1 MQEASRYRPATK
13 KSELCEARYTI
24 WSLEQVVTKVG
35 IRGGNQLNSY
45 RRTIDAIDHKKPD
58 RVPVI
63 PLIIQYALNLSKI
76 SHREYSSNGRKL
88 AEAQIQSLRRHQYD
102 GIHITTDNQI
112 ISEAFGCAIYL
123 PHDEPPQYK
132 SRVLGE
138 AKDLSKLNRI
148 DPLNS
153 GRMPVILTA
162 TRLAREELGND
173 YFIKTNC
180 DSGPFSVAAA
190 LRGEEQF
197 FIDLYEDPQFA
208 LDLLDICSE
217 AVISYGKVIADHGA
231 HGITFG
237 DATSGLISR
246 EHYQQFALPF
256 ARRVIS
262 ELRCTGLPVFYHI
275 CGNTTHILDLMCD
288 TGADVLEI
296 DHLVDLQFVRDTL
309 GDKVCVEGNVDPTG
323 ILLQGTPSQVFEESL
338 KCIEKA
344 GQNGGLIL
352 SSGCEVPR
360 YTPPMNV
367 DQLLAAS
374 RQDF

>member
-1 MQEASRYRPATK
+1 M
-13 KSELCEARYTI
+13 
-24 WSLEQVVTKVG
+24 
-35 IRGGNQLNSY
+35 NSY
-45 RRTIDAIDHKKPD
+45 QRTIDAIDHKVPD

-63 PLIIQYALNLSKI
+63 PLIIQYALNLSKTP
-76 SHREYSSNGRKL
+76 HRQYSSNGRKL
-88 AEAQIQSLRRHQYD
+88 AEAQIHSLRRHQYD

-112 ISEAFGCAIYL
+112 ISEAFGCEIYL
-123 PHDEPPQYK
+123 PQDEPPQYK

-138 AKDLSKLNRI
+138 TKDLSKLKRI
-148 DPLNS
+148 DPLHS

-162 TRLAREELGND
+162 TKLAREELGED

-197 FIDLYEDPQFA
+197 FIDLYEDAQFA
-208 LDLLDICSE
+208 LDLLEICTE
-217 AVISYGKVIADHGA
+217 AAISYGKVVAGHGA

-237 DATSGLISR
+237 DATSGLMSR
-246 EHYQQFALPF
+246 AHYQQFALPF
-256 ARRVIS
+256 AQRVIS
-262 ELRCTGLPVFYHI
+262 ELKGTGLPVFYHI
-275 CGNTTHILDLMCD
+275 CGNTTHILDLMRD

-296 DHLVDLQFVRDTL
+296 DHLVDLQVVRDKL

-323 ILLQGTPSQVFEESL
+323 ILLQGTPNQVFQESR

-344 GQNGGLIL
+344 GRNGGLIL

-360 YTPPMNV
+360 YTPPHNV

-374 RQDF
+374 KQYSGSS